1 MHVPLRM
8 DDTLRRAALLYPDV
22 EAVVEGE
29 RRWTYRQFQEEVHQ
43 LARAIQHLGVE
54 KGDRVAVLSPN
65 TAAMLQLFYACFQL
79 GAVMV
84 PLNTRL
90 LPHDYHYIL
99 EHAEAKL
106 FFADEEWI
114 PLVQPVVK
122 TLSFVEKFIAIPVAG
137 STSES
142 GREGWD
148 CYHDLLAAASTEP
161 CVSPVE
167 ETDLATILY
176 TSGTTGKPKGV
187 MHSHRTLFFNMQN
200 TMFHLRA
207 SDSDVL
213 LHTLPMFHVNGWGTP
228 FSFTAV
234 GAKHVMLRKIDPP
247 LIHALMKREGVS
259 VACMAPTVLNM
270 LINEPRFRDEK
281 LEAPMRVVIAGS
293 APPTAFVRTVEKQ
306 LGWEFLQ
313 VYGMTECAP
322 FITVS
327 PIKHHLRG
335 EAEETRFRLKAKAG
349 IPMINVEIRVVDEED
364 RDVPK
369 DGRSIGEVIARGNM
383 VMVGYW
389 KQPEATAAAIV
400 DGWYRTGDMATID
413 AEGYIDI
420 VDRKKDIIISGGEN
434 ISSIEVEGMLYEHP
448 AVLEAAVISVPHEKW
463 GEVPYAIV
471 VPRPGMIVSEEE
483 LIRFCREKMAAFKC
497 PKGVSLVAELPKT
510 ASGKI
515 RKVELRQ
522 PFWQEK
528 GKLVN

>member
-1 MHVPLRM
+1 MHVALRM
-8 DDTLRRAALLYPDV
+8 DDTLRRAVLLYPDV
-22 EAVVEGE
+22 ESIVEGD
-29 RRWTYRQFQEEVHQ
+29 RRWTYRQFQQEVHQ
-43 LARAIQHLGVE
+43 LARAMKRMGVV

-79 GAVMV
+79 GAVVV

-90 LPHDYHYIL
+90 LPHDYLYII

-106 FFADEEWI
+106 FFADDELI
-114 PLVQPVVK
+114 PLVEPI
-122 TLSFVEKFIAIPVAG
+122 LSSLTTVSRFVAIPVRG
-137 STSES
+137 TS
-142 GREGWD
+142 GKRADWD
-148 CYHDLLAAASTEP
+148 SYPELLGEESTEP
-161 CVSPVE
+161 CVDEVE

-200 TMFHLRA
+200 TMFHTRA

-213 LHTLPMFHVNGWGTP
+213 LHTLPIFHVNGWGTP
-228 FSFTAV
+228 FSYTAV

-247 LIHALMKREGVS
+247 LIHSLIKREGVT

-270 LINEPRFRDEK
+270 LINEPRFHEDK
-281 LEAPMRVVIAGS
+281 TTGPMRVVIAGS
-293 APPTAFVRTVEKQ
+293 APPTAFVRTVEQQ

-322 FITVS
+322 LITVS
-327 PIKHHLRG
+327 PIKHHLAN
-335 EAEETRFRLKAKAG
+335 ESEETRFRLKAKAG
-349 IPMINVEIRVVDEED
+349 VPMLNVEVRVVDDED
-364 RDVPK
+364 KDVPC

-383 VMVGYW
+383 VMEGYW

-400 DGWYRTGDMATID
+400 NGWYRTGDMATID

-434 ISSIEVEGMLYEHP
+434 ISSIEVEGILYEHP
-448 AVLEAAVISVPHEKW
+448 AVLEAAVVSVPHEKW
-463 GEVPYAIV
+463 GEVPHAVIV
-471 VPRPGMIVSEEE
+471 LRPGMEADEAE
-483 LIRFCREKMAAFKC
+483 LDRFCRERMTAFKC
-497 PKGVSLVAELPKT
+497 PKGFSFAPELPKT

-528 GKLVN
+528 DRLVN

>member
-1 MHVPLRM
+1 MHVALRM
-8 DDTLRRAALLYPDV
+8 DDTLRRAALLYPEV
-22 EAVVEGE
+22 ESVIEGE
-29 RRWTYRQFQEEVHQ
+29 RSWTYRQFQEEVHQ
-43 LARAIQHLGVE
+43 LARVMTRMGVE

-79 GAVMV
+79 GAVVV

-90 LPHDYHYIL
+90 LPHDYLYII

-106 FFADEEWI
+106 FFADDELI
-114 PLVQPVVK
+114 PLVEPIVESLTTV
-122 TLSFVEKFIAIPVAG
+122 TSFVVMPVDGRPATRDG
-137 STSES
+137 WES
-142 GREGWD
+142 
-148 CYHDLLAAASTEP
+148 YSDLLAAESTEP
-161 CVSPVE
+161 CINE
-167 ETDLATILY
+167 IAETDLATILY

-187 MHSHRTLFFNMQN
+187 MHSHRTLYFNMQN
-200 TMFHLRA
+200 TMFHLGA
-207 SDSDVL
+207 NDSDVL
-213 LHTLPMFHVNGWGTP
+213 LHTLPIFHVNGWGTP

-247 LIHALMKREGVS
+247 LIHSLMKKEGVT

-270 LINEPRFRDEK
+270 LINEPRFVEDK
-281 LEAPMRVVIAGS
+281 ITGPMRVVIAGS
-293 APPTAFVRTVEKQ
+293 APPTAFVRTVEQQ

-322 FITVS
+322 LITVS
-327 PIKHHLRG
+327 PIKHHLLQ
-335 EAEETRFRLKAKAG
+335 ESEEKRFRMKAKAG
-349 IPMINVEIRVVDEED
+349 IPMHNVEIRVVDDED

-369 DGRSIGEVIARGNM
+369 DGESIGEVIARGNM
-383 VMVGYW
+383 VMEGYW
-389 KQPEATAAAIV
+389 KQSEATAAAIV
-400 DGWYRTGDMATID
+400 NGWYHTGDMATVD

-434 ISSIEVEGMLYEHP
+434 ISSIEVEGLLYEHP
-448 AVLEAAVISVPHEKW
+448 GILEAAVISVPHEKW

-471 VPRPGMIVSEEE
+471 VLRPGTILDGDE
-483 LIRFCREKMAAFKC
+483 LDRFCREKMAAFKC
-497 PKGVSLVAELPKT
+497 PKGFSIVNELPKT

>member
-1 MHVPLRM
+1 MHVALRM

-22 EAVVEGE
+22 ESVIEGE
-29 RRWTYRQFQEEVHQ
+29 RRWTYREFQEEVHQ
-43 LARAIQHLGVE
+43 LAHGMKHLGVE

-65 TAAMLQLFYACFQL
+65 TAAMLQVFYACFQL
-79 GAVMV
+79 GAVVV

-90 LPHDYHYIL
+90 LPHDYLYII

-106 FFADEEWI
+106 FFADDELI
-114 PLVQPVVK
+114 PLVEPIVQSLTTV
-122 TLSFVEKFIAIPVAG
+122 SGFVSMPMNGAA
-137 STSES
+137 SE
-142 GREGWD
+142 RTGWD
-148 CYHDLLAAASTEP
+148 SYADLLASESTEP
-161 CVSPVE
+161 CIHEIE

-187 MHSHRTLFFNMQN
+187 MHTHRTLYFNMQN

-207 SDSDVL
+207 ADSDVL
-213 LHTLPMFHVNGWGTP
+213 LHTLPIFHVNGWGTP

-234 GAKHVMLRKIDPP
+234 GAKHVMLRKIDPS
-247 LIHALMKREGVS
+247 LIHSLIEKEGVT

-270 LINEPRFRDEK
+270 LINEPRFHEEK
-281 LEAPMRVVIAGS
+281 TTAPIRVVIAGS
-293 APPTAFVRTVEKQ
+293 APPTAFVRTVEQQ

-322 FITVS
+322 LITVS
-327 PIKHHLRG
+327 PIKHHLAN
-335 EAEETRFRLKAKAG
+335 ETEENRFRMKAKAG
-349 IPMINVEIRVVDEED
+349 IPMHNVEIRVVDDED
-364 RDVPK
+364 NDVPK
-369 DGRSIGEVIARGNM
+369 DGKSIGEVIARGNM
-383 VMVGYW
+383 VMEGYW

-400 DGWYRTGDMATID
+400 NGWYHTGDMATID

-434 ISSIEVEGMLYEHP
+434 ISSIEVEGLLYEHP
-448 AVLEAAVISVPHEKW
+448 GVLEAAVISVPHEKW
-463 GEVPYAIV
+463 GEVPHAIV
-471 VPRPGMIVSEEE
+471 VPRPGME
-483 LIRFCREKMAAFKC
+483 LDEGELESFCRGRMAAFKC
-497 PKGVSLVAELPKT
+497 PKGFTIVSELPKT

-522 PFWQEK
+522 PFWEEK

>member
-1 MHVPLRM
+1 MHVALRM

-22 EAVVEGE
+22 ESVIEGE
-29 RRWTYRQFQEEVHQ
+29 RRWTYREFQEEVHQ
-43 LARAIQHLGVE
+43 LAHTMTRLGVE

-65 TAAMLQLFYACFQL
+65 TTAMLQLFYACFQL
-79 GAVMV
+79 GAVVV

-90 LPHDYHYIL
+90 LPHDYLYII

-106 FFADEEWI
+106 FFADDELI
-114 PLVQPVVK
+114 PLVESIVQSLTTVSRFVSMPVNG
-122 TLSFVEKFIAIPVAG
+122 VA
-137 STSES
+137 SE
-142 GREGWD
+142 RERWD
-148 CYHDLLAAASTEP
+148 SYSNLLANESTEP
-161 CVSPVE
+161 CITEIE

-187 MHSHRTLFFNMQN
+187 MHSHRTLYFNMQN

-207 SDSDVL
+207 ADSDVL
-213 LHTLPMFHVNGWGTP
+213 LHTLPIFHVNGWGTP

-234 GAKHVMLRKIDPP
+234 GAKHVMLRKIDPL
-247 LIHALMKREGVS
+247 LIHSLIEKEGVT

-270 LINEPRFRDEK
+270 LINESRFHEEK
-281 LEAPMRVVIAGS
+281 TPAPVRIVIAGS
-293 APPTAFVRTVEKQ
+293 APPTAFVRAVEQQ

-322 FITVS
+322 LITVS
-327 PIKHHLRG
+327 PIKHHLMN
-335 EAEETRFRLKAKAG
+335 ETEETRFRMKAKAG
-349 IPMINVEIRVVDEED
+349 IPMHNVEIRVVDDED
-364 RDVPK
+364 NEVPK
-369 DGRSIGEVIARGNM
+369 DGKSIGEVVARGNM
-383 VMVGYW
+383 VMEGYW

-400 DGWYRTGDMATID
+400 NGWYHTGDMATID

-434 ISSIEVEGMLYEHP
+434 ISSIEVEGLLYEHP
-448 AVLEAAVISVPHEKW
+448 GILEAAVISVPHEKW
-463 GEVPYAIV
+463 GEVPHAIV
-471 VPRPGMIVSEEE
+471 VPRPGTALEQVE
-483 LIRFCREKMAAFKC
+483 LENFCRGKMAAFKC
-497 PKGVSLVAELPKT
+497 PKGFTIVSELPKT

-522 PFWQEK
+522 PFWEEK

>member
-1 MHVPLRM
+1 MHVALRI
-8 DDTLRRAALLYPDV
+8 DDTLRRAVLLYPNA

-29 RRWTYRQFQEEVHQ
+29 RRWTYREFQQEVHQ
-43 LARAIQHLGVE
+43 LARAIQRMGVE

-65 TAAMLQLFYACFQL
+65 TAAMLQLFYACFQI
-79 GAVMV
+79 GAVVV

-90 LPHDYHYIL
+90 LPHDYQYIVD
-99 EHAEAKL
+99 HSEAKL
-106 FFADEEWI
+106 FFVDEELI
-114 PLVQPVVK
+114 PLVQPIVDDVRSVTHRICIGLGGQATVK
-122 TLSFVEKFIAIPVAG
+122 GE
-137 STSES
+137 
-142 GREGWD
+142 WD
-148 CYHDLLAAASTEP
+148 CYAALLELESSEP
-161 CVSPVE
+161 CVVDIE

-187 MHSHRTLFFNMQN
+187 MHSHRTLYFNMQN
-200 TMFHLRA
+200 TMFHLHA
-207 SDSDVL
+207 SDQDVL

-247 LIHALMKREGVS
+247 LIHALIQKEGIT

-270 LINEPRFRDEK
+270 LINEPRFHSEK
-281 LEAPMRVVIAGS
+281 LEGPMRVVIAGS
-293 APPTAFVRTVEKQ
+293 APPTAFVRTVEQQ
-306 LGWEFLQ
+306 LGWEFIQ

-322 FITVS
+322 LITVS
-327 PIKHHLRG
+327 PIKHHLRD
-335 EAEETRFRLKAKAG
+335 EEEETRFRRKAKAG
-349 IPMINVEIRVVDEED
+349 IPMLNVEIRVVDDED
-364 RDVPK
+364 RDVPR
-369 DGRSIGEVIARGNM
+369 DGQSIGEVIARGNM

-434 ISSIEVEGMLYEHP
+434 ISSIEVEGLLYEHP
-448 AVLEAAVISVPHEKW
+448 AILEAAVVSVPHEKW
-463 GEVPYAIV
+463 GEVPFAII
-471 VPRPGMIVSEEE
+471 VPRPGMTVDEEE
-483 LIRFCREKMAAFKC
+483 LHRFCRERMAAFKC
-497 PKGVSLVAELPKT
+497 PKGFQIVDELPKT

-522 PFWQEK
+522 PFWEEK
-528 GKLVN
+528 GRMVN

>member
-1 MHVPLRM
+1 MHVALRM

-22 EAVVEGE
+22 ESVIEGE
-29 RRWTYRQFQEEVHQ
+29 RRWTYREFQEEVHQ
-43 LARAIQHLGVE
+43 LARAMKRLGVE

-65 TAAMLQLFYACFQL
+65 TAAMLQLFYACFQV
-79 GAVMV
+79 GAVVV

-90 LPHDYHYIL
+90 LPHDYLYII

-106 FFADEEWI
+106 LFADDELI
-114 PLVQPVVK
+114 PLVETIVQSLSTVSGFVCMPVNG
-122 TLSFVEKFIAIPVAG
+122 VA
-137 STSES
+137 SE
-142 GREGWD
+142 REGWAS
-148 CYHDLLAAASTEP
+148 YAGLLANESTEP
-161 CVSPVE
+161 CIHEIE

-187 MHSHRTLFFNMQN
+187 MHTHRTLYFNMQN

-207 SDSDVL
+207 ADSDVL
-213 LHTLPMFHVNGWGTP
+213 LHTLPIFHVNGWGTP

-247 LIHALMKREGVS
+247 QIHSLIEKEGVT

-270 LINEPRFRDEK
+270 LINEPRFHEEK
-281 LEAPMRVVIAGS
+281 TREPIRVVIAGS
-293 APPTAFVRTVEKQ
+293 APPTAFVRTVEQ
-306 LGWEFLQ
+306 RLGWEFLQ

-322 FITVS
+322 LITVS
-327 PIKHHLRG
+327 PIKHHLAN
-335 EAEETRFRLKAKAG
+335 ETEETRFRMKAKAG
-349 IPMINVEIRVVDEED
+349 IPMHNVEIRVVDDED
-364 RDVPK
+364 NDVPK
-369 DGRSIGEVIARGNM
+369 DGKSIGEVIARGNM
-383 VMVGYW
+383 VMEGYW

-400 DGWYRTGDMATID
+400 NGWYHTGDMATID

-434 ISSIEVEGMLYEHP
+434 ISSIEVEGLLYEHT

-463 GEVPYAIV
+463 GEVPHAIV
-471 VPRPGMIVSEEE
+471 VPRPGTVLDEGE
-483 LIRFCREKMAAFKC
+483 LESFCRGKMAAFKC
-497 PKGVSLVAELPKT
+497 PKGFTIVSELPKT

-522 PFWQEK
+522 PFWEEK

>member
-1 MHVPLRM
+1 MHVALRI
-8 DDTLRRAALLYPDV
+8 DDTLRRAVLLYPDV
-22 EAVVEGE
+22 EAVLENE
-29 RRWTYRQFQEEVHQ
+29 RRWTYREFQSEVHQ
-43 LARAIQHLGVE
+43 LARAMQRLGIE

-79 GAVMV
+79 GAVVV

-90 LPHDYHYIL
+90 LPHDYQYIVD
-99 EHAEAKL
+99 HAEAKL
-106 FFADEEWI
+106 FFVDEELI
-114 PLVQPVVK
+114 PLVQPIVDELPTV
-122 TLSFVEKFIAIPVAG
+122 SRRIMIALDF
-137 STSES
+137 SSEPH
-142 GREGWD
+142 GGWATF
-148 CYHDLLAAASTEP
+148 HSLLAQESCDPLVVEI
-161 CVSPVE
+161 E

-187 MHSHRTLFFNMQN
+187 MHSHRTLYFNMQN

-207 SDSDVL
+207 SDHDVL

-234 GAKHVMLRKIDPP
+234 GARHVMLRKIDPP
-247 LIHALMKREGVS
+247 LIHSLIQNEGIT

-270 LINEPRFRDEK
+270 LINEPLFHSDK
-281 LEAPMRVVIAGS
+281 VDSSIRVVIAGS
-293 APPTAFVRTVEKQ
+293 APPTAFVRTVEQQ
-306 LGWEFLQ
+306 LGWEFIQ

-322 FITVS
+322 LITVS
-327 PIKHHLRG
+327 PIKHHLRN
-335 EAEETRFRLKAKAG
+335 EEEETRFRRKAKAG
-349 IPMINVEIRVVDEED
+349 IPMLNVEIRVVDDENS
-364 RDVPK
+364 DVPQ
-369 DGRSIGEVIARGNM
+369 DGKSIGEVIARGNM
-383 VMVGYW
+383 VMEGYW

-400 DGWYRTGDMATID
+400 DGWYRTGDMATVD

-434 ISSIEVEGMLYEHP
+434 ISSIEVEGLLYEHP

-463 GEVPYAIV
+463 GEVPYAII
-471 VPRPGMIVSEEE
+471 VPCPGMQIDEEA
-483 LIRFCREKMAAFKC
+483 LNHFCRDRMAAFKC
-497 PKGVSLVAELPKT
+497 PKGFQIVDELPKT

-528 GKLVN
+528 GKRVN